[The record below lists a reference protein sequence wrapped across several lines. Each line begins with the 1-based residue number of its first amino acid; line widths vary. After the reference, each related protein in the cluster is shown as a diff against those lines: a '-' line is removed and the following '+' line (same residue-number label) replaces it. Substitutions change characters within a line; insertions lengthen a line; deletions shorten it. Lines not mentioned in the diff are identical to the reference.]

1 MMLSKQ
7 NDKKNEDSL
16 CIVEISVRNL
26 QMMLSSV

>member
-7 NDKKNEDSL
+7 NDKKKEDSL
-16 CIVEISVRNL
+16 CIVEIAVRNL